1 MSCWQ
6 DLHPPQPTTPPVPL
20 PPRHSSGQGS
30 PMMQPCL
37 APSRKGHEHV
47 TVPRGTCSQVCS
59 AQTRFFPGAANP
71 ESGTH
76 LYLGAPGPAP
86 RPQCPE
92 GQQGALPARHG
103 DTELS
108 LVPPP
113 RAPHTSGPPS
123 PQQPLFPPSGILP
136 CRAMPSPCRTSG
148 ASKIPVEHL
157 IPGGNFTKGVRMLVE
172 KAREERAAPSGGGQ
186 TLVSHVSLTQTP
198 IKPSSHLLL
207 PPCLSNFG
215 CPVVSAVPTPAA
227 HTEVAVLVL
236 NRCQLADPRHT
247 PPNILAASSLL
258 HTILHPCTGSSG
270 LGAPDTLWGQWLSL
284 QPPPGLE
291 LELLWI
297 TELGMLRMD

>member
-71 ESGTH
+71 GSGTH

-157 IPGGNFTKGVRMLVE
+157 IPGGNFTIGV
-172 KAREERAAPSGGGQ
+172 
-186 TLVSHVSLTQTP
+186 
-198 IKPSSHLLL
+198 
-207 PPCLSNFG
+207 
-215 CPVVSAVPTPAA
+215 
-227 HTEVAVLVL
+227 
-236 NRCQLADPRHT
+236 
-247 PPNILAASSLL
+247 
-258 HTILHPCTGSSG
+258 
-270 LGAPDTLWGQWLSL
+270 
-284 QPPPGLE
+284 
-291 LELLWI
+291 
-297 TELGMLRMD
+297 